1 MTSQRVTRHA
11 GDRWRRG
18 RIGVVLLAL
27 VLVAAACSSSSDGDK
42 AAAGTTTTGKKTT
55 SKLTGDA
62 FPKTAWQGVTADSIK
77 IGVPYLNLSDAME
90 TDESSST
97 FRGRIKDHFDAIL
110 TAWRAEGVLP
120 INGRD
125 IELAFRPYNGS
136 PEQQRAACVG
146 MANDDRVA
154 FVTAQFL
161 FPVGAECVAGE
172 HKIPL
177 LLSDTASDAM
187 LERTH
192 PYMFTLGT
200 SQERILRNLPHWAD
214 AEGILQRDGQKAV
227 VGIYLTDDPAL
238 RGMFDEN
245 FVAQLK
251 ELGYPDPVF
260 ATTSGEQA
268 AADANLAVQRFRAG
282 KVGVVFL
289 QDGRA
294 DFTKAAAA
302 QGATW
307 SYIDSDLNFGTT
319 DASTV
324 SYDAGQWSRSRLIT
338 VRHGGETTAGLKRTA
353 KQAECADRYQAYS
366 AKLHDKDPDY
376 YPAGGWKLEDN
387 SFHLQVAYHAC
398 DLMDTLRSAL
408 ERTGPNVFPD
418 SLVAALE
425 QLDHLTFA
433 RTLDGSFTADKHDA
447 ANFFRELEWKQKCPV
462 SAGNLVSCYAAVGE
476 QQPFFVP

>member
-1 MTSQRVTRHA
+1 MTSRVTRHA
-11 GDRWRRG
+11 GARRRRG
-18 RIGVVLLAL
+18 TILVVALA
-27 VLVAAACSSSSDGDK
+27 LVAAACSSSGGDEAADGTNK
-42 AAAGTTTTGKKTT
+42 TAEKTT
-55 SKLTGDA
+55 SSKLTGDA
-62 FPKTAWQGVTADSIK
+62 FPKTAWQGVTDDSIK
-77 IGVPYLNLSDAME
+77 IGVPYLDLSDAME
-90 TDESSST
+90 NDESSST
-97 FRGRIKDHFDAIL
+97 FRGRIKDHFEAIL
-110 TAWRAEGVLP
+110 TAWRAEGTLP

-125 IELAFRPYNGS
+125 IKIALRPYNGS

-161 FPVGAECVAGE
+161 FPVGAECVAAE
-172 HKIPL
+172 HKVPL
-177 LLSDTASDAM
+177 LLSDTTSDAI
-187 LERTH
+187 LDRTH
-192 PYMFTLGT
+192 PYMFSLGT

-214 AEGILQRDGQKAV
+214 AEGILERDGQKLV
-227 VGIYLTDDPAL
+227 VGVYLTADPAL

-245 FVAQLK
+245 FVTQLK

-302 QGATW
+302 QRATW
-307 SYIDSDLNFGTT
+307 SYIDSDVNFGTT

-324 SYDAGQWSRSRLIT
+324 SYDAAQWSRSRVVTI
-338 VRHGGETTAGLKRTA
+338 RHGGESTAGLKRTA
-353 KQAECADRYQAYS
+353 KQAECADRYRAYT
-366 AKLHDKDPDY
+366 ATLHDKDPDY
-376 YPAGGWKLEDN
+376 YPAGGWNLEDN

-398 DLMDTLRSAL
+398 DLMDTLLSAL
-408 ERTGPNVFPD
+408 DRTGPNLFPD
-418 SLVAALE
+418 SFIAALE
-425 QLDHLTFA
+425 QLDHMTFA

-447 ANFFRELEWKQKCPV
+447 ANFFREMEWKQKCPV
-462 SAGNLVSCYAAVGE
+462 DAGNLVSCYAVVGE